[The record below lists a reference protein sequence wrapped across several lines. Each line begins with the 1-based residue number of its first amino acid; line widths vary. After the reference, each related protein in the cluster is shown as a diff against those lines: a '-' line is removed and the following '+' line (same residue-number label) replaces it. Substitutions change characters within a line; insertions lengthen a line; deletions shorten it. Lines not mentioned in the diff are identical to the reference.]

1 LTDCRFGVIL
11 GSGQARQGLFGFER
25 DKAMFKTTTFGE
37 LEFIIQETGEDEV
50 IVLAQAFREGLKH
63 LYRQKVMGASIE
75 GKLTRTEAVKI
86 MGLETVEEL
95 EYQKDAI
102 RKDIQWGLGG
112 E

>member
-1 LTDCRFGVIL
+1 
-11 GSGQARQGLFGFER
+11 
-25 DKAMFKTTTFGE
+25 MFKTTTFGE

-63 LYRQKVMGASIE
+63 LYRQKVMGAFIE

>member
-1 LTDCRFGVIL
+1 
-11 GSGQARQGLFGFER
+11 
-25 DKAMFKTTTFGE
+25 MFKTTTFGE

-63 LYRQKVMGASIE
+63 LYRQKVKDAFIE
-75 GKLTRTEAVKI
+75 GKLIREEAVRI
-86 MGLETVEEL
+86 LGQETIEEL

-102 RKDIQWGLGG
+102 RKDIQWGLRG